1 MIDVTRSWSIGMS
14 NHSKLYGTAL
24 ALALLSGCSS
34 SLQPVTPTTR
44 VGERPAKDVVLA
56 LRAPCDAPS
65 NRTPLGRP
73 DGEHGHT
80 LPPGNYV
87 PSFAD
92 ARGVYFQSP
101 SGVAVTEPEPV
112 GTRSRAGGI
121 YVPNDQDLIASAYL
135 GDEDRVIER
144 SPLPGR
150 CNYSI
155 EPRESGAVQN

>member
-1 MIDVTRSWSIGMS
+1 ML
-14 NHSKLYGTAL
+14 NQSKLYGAAL
-24 ALALLSGCSS
+24 ALSLLSGCSS

-44 VGERPAKDVVLA
+44 VGERSANEVLLA

-65 NRTPLGRP
+65 GRTPLGRP

-80 LPPGNYV
+80 LPPGRYV
-87 PSFAD
+87 PSFSD

-101 SGVAVTEPEPV
+101 AGVAVTEPDPV

-121 YVPNDQDLIASAYL
+121 YVPNDEALLASQYL

-144 SPLPGR
+144 SPLPVR
-150 CNYSI
+150 CGYSI
-155 EPRESGAVQN
+155 EPRDSGASAN

>member
-1 MIDVTRSWSIGMS
+1 MFNLS
-14 NHSKLYGTAL
+14 NLYGA
-24 ALALLSGCSS
+24 AIAIALLSGCSS
-34 SLQPVTPTTR
+34 SLQPVTPMTR
-44 VGERPAKDVVLA
+44 VGDRAAKDVVLA

-65 NRTPLGRP
+65 SRTPLGRP

-80 LPPGNYV
+80 LPAGDYV

-121 YVPNDQDLIASAYL
+121 YVPNDQGLIASHYL
-135 GDEDRVIER
+135 GDEDHVTER
-144 SPLPGR
+144 SPLPGH
-150 CNYSI
+150 CDYSI
-155 EPRESGAVQN
+155 QPRRSSTVPN

>member
-1 MIDVTRSWSIGMS
+1 ML
-14 NHSKLYGTAL
+14 NQSKLYGAAL
-24 ALALLSGCSS
+24 ALALLSGGCSS
-34 SLQPVTPTTR
+34 SLQPVTPTTH
-44 VGERPAKDVVLA
+44 VGDRPAKDVVLA

-65 NRTPLGRP
+65 SRTPLGRP

-92 ARGVYFQSP
+92 ERGVYFQSP
-101 SGVAVTEPEPV
+101 SGVAVTEPDPV

-121 YVPNDQDLIASAYL
+121 YVPNDDALIASQYL
-135 GDEDRVIER
+135 GDQDRVTER

-150 CNYSI
+150 CGYTI
-155 EPRESGAVQN
+155 EPRNSEAVQN

>member
-1 MIDVTRSWSIGMS
+1 ML
-14 NHSKLYGTAL
+14 NQSKLYGTTL

-44 VGERPAKDVVLA
+44 VGARPAKDVVLA

-65 NRTPLGRP
+65 SRAPLGRP
-73 DGEHGHT
+73 DGEHGHM
-80 LPPGNYV
+80 LPAGKYV
-87 PSFAD
+87 PSFVD
-92 ARGVYFQSP
+92 AHGVYFQSP
-101 SGVAVTEPEPV
+101 AGVAVTEPEPV

-121 YVPNDQDLIASAYL
+121 YVPNDEALIASHYL

-150 CNYSI
+150 CDYSI
-155 EPRESGAVQN
+155 EPRDGGAVQN

>member
-1 MIDVTRSWSIGMS
+1 ML
-14 NHSKLYGTAL
+14 NQSKLYGAAL
-24 ALALLSGCSS
+24 ALALLSSCSS
-34 SLQPVTPTTR
+34 ALQPVTPTTR
-44 VGERPAKDVVLA
+44 VGERPAKEVVLA

-65 NRTPLGRP
+65 SRTPLGRP

-80 LPPGNYV
+80 LPPGKYV

-101 SGVAVTEPEPV
+101 SGVAVTEPDPV

-121 YVPNDQDLIASAYL
+121 YVPNDEGLIASQYL

-150 CNYSI
+150 CDYSI
-155 EPRESGAVQN
+155 EPRDSGVVPN